1 MTVDLPAAPWHR
13 VRRVARHL
21 GRSLGPALGLTTPA
35 LVRHAVWQAGVP
47 DGGGTG
53 VVVAPGF
60 AGADASM
67 GMLRRWLARR
77 GYSPT
82 GAGLGINIGC
92 TEELV
97 HRLERRVGEHAER
110 TGGPVVL
117 VGHSRGGM
125 LARIVAVRRPDLVRG
140 LAMLGSPVL
149 DPLDAAGLA
158 GMVLPAVVRLSELG
172 VRGLVDGDCLT
183 GPCSAATAHGLAAPL
198 PVPAVSIYSRDDGV
212 VGWRSCRDPEAEW
225 VEVGSS
231 HTGMGTDPAVY
242 AALAPRLAAWAA
254 PAPDPA

>member
-1 MTVDLPAAPWHR
+1 MTVDLPALPWPAVQR
-13 VRRVARHL
+13 IVRHV
-21 GRSLGPALGLTTPA
+21 GRSLPPALGLTAPA
-35 LVRHAVWQAGVP
+35 LVRHPVWRAAGA
-47 DGGGTG
+47 DGGGIG

-77 GYSPT
+77 GYVPT
-82 GAGLGINIGC
+82 GAGLGINVGC
-92 TEELV
+92 TEELAE
-97 HRLERRVGEHAER
+97 RLERRVADHAAR

-125 LARIVAVRRPDLVRG
+125 LARIIAVRRPDLVRG

-149 DPLDAAGLA
+149 DPLDAGGLA
-158 GMVLPAVVRLSELG
+158 TVVLPAVLRLSEFG

-183 GPCSAATAHGLAAPL
+183 GPCSAAAAVGLAAPL

-212 VGWRSCRDPEAEW
+212 VGWRSCQDPDAEW
-225 VEVGSS
+225 VEVASS

-242 AALAPRLAAWAA
+242 AALAPRLAAWASGTHQI
-254 PAPDPA
+254 

>member
-1 MTVDLPAAPWHR
+1 VTVDLPALPWPAVQR
-13 VRRVARHL
+13 FVRHV
-21 GRSLGPALGLTTPA
+21 GRSLPPALGLTAPA
-35 LVRHAVWQAGVP
+35 LLRHPVWQAAGV
-47 DGGGTG
+47 DGDGIG

-67 GMLRRWLARR
+67 GMLRRWLTRR
-77 GYSPT
+77 GYVPS
-82 GAGLGINIGC
+82 GAGLGINVGC

-97 HRLERRVGEHAER
+97 DRLERRVADHAAR

-125 LARIVAVRRPDLVRG
+125 LARIIAVRRPDLVRG

-149 DPLDAAGLA
+149 DPLDAGGLA
-158 GMVLPAVVRLSELG
+158 TVVLPAVLRLSEFG

-183 GPCSAATAHGLAAPL
+183 GPCSAAAAVGLAAPL

-212 VGWRSCRDPEAEW
+212 VGWRSCQDPDAEW
-225 VEVGSS
+225 VEVASS

-242 AALAPRLAAWAA
+242 AALAPRLSAWAA
-254 PAPDPA
+254 STTGT